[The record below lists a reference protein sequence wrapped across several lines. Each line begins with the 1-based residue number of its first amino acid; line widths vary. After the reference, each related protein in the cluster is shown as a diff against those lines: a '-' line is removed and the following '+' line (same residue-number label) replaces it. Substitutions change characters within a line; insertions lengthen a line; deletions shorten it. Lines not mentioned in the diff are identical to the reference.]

1 LQLISIVEHLLE
13 DLETH
18 LIDSHQEEHLSL
30 SRGPLSIKVY
40 RPGQRLAGPL
50 AEEGTFEI
58 KKSWT
63 ATKKEPIDAVLVI
76 IRHSQSLRCFREKI
90 CLQAIQFKG

>member
-1 LQLISIVEHLLE
+1 M
-13 DLETH
+13 
-18 LIDSHQEEHLSL
+18 
-30 SRGPLSIKVY
+30 
-40 RPGQRLAGPL
+40 